1 MEEVML
7 MFTDEL
13 LRAISAWQNGWREDQ
28 TRKSML
34 AESLREHTA
43 SLAMQFRRVTGP
55 CFRKRFVHKGEL
67 VDLLL
72 NDSLDEGVASWTTDQ
87 RFAERFKGLARDG
100 AVSAANY
107 CHSPLPEEV
116 IVNVGEL
123 WQCREFATDAQA
135 FRERHPDDAKA
146 LFHFREGQ
154 SEVVLTAVLKGSEI
168 VALSGAAS
176 PFDEVCD
183 AEGIAEGERDALFRK
198 LVEDGVYLNE
208 LRYTYSAQDVI
219 ARTILRFREKVEALI
234 RIRVAAQRPNLA
246 LMLSTSARLRSPRKR
261 VLSERWQPNAVSSA
275 IST

>member
-1 MEEVML
+1 
-7 MFTDEL
+7 
-13 LRAISAWQNGWREDQ
+13 
-28 TRKSML
+28 
-34 AESLREHTA
+34 
-43 SLAMQFRRVTGP
+43 
-55 CFRKRFVHKGEL
+55 
-67 VDLLL
+67 
-72 NDSLDEGVASWTTDQ
+72 VASWTTDQ

-219 ARTILRFREKVEALI
+219 ARTI
-234 RIRVAAQRPNLA
+234 RVAAQRPNLA